1 MKVSDY
7 IADLLSKNT
16 SVIFG
21 GQGSSVIHLVDS
33 IIKHKGLKFIPGQSE
48 QGSSLAADAYYRV
61 SGKVGVTIGTS
72 GPGILNFLQGMAC
85 SYFDSIPSLYIA
97 GAPVTS
103 HLRKDKRIR
112 QIGFQEMEV
121 QNMVKPITKYSCL
134 IKNTHEIDYEFKK
147 ALDIAHN
154 KRMGPVLVEL
164 PDDIQR
170 SYMPNKKKIYLP
182 IRLNKLKTS
191 KLLNSKLK
199 KTLYLLE
206 QSKRPL
212 LLLGNGIRLSKSVSI
227 IKKFIKKYK
236 IPYSCSWGIAD
247 LFKTNDKLNAG
258 SFGVAAT
265 RYGNFTL
272 QKADLIF
279 CIGTRLG
286 TQAVGGDPKK
296 FSPNSKK
303 ILIDIDTNEFNSQR
317 LPKID
322 IKISSS
328 IKPFI
333 SQMFTKKIKL
343 KSKDIN
349 KWIKVIN
356 SLKKD
361 YPILSKKNY
370 TNKKFVD
377 PYYFFKTLS
386 QYVKNNSV
394 LIPDA
399 SANLIWTYQA
409 FEINKNINMFTAF
422 NHSPMGYSLAASVG
436 AYFGNKK
443 KMITAIIGD
452 GSVPMNVQEL
462 ETIKN
467 YSVNVKI
474 FIINNRGYSLIKQ
487 TQETWLNSRY
497 AGVDKSS
504 GLSLPDNTK
513 IAKSYGIKSLIIY
526 NNDDLKKNL
535 KKIYNLKGPL
545 VIDVRIDPNARVA
558 PKIDYGK
565 PLHEISPALSK
576 NVIKEILEK

>member
-1 MKVSDY
+1 MKASDH
-7 IADLLSKNT
+7 IANILSKKT
-16 SVIFG
+16 SIVFG

-33 IIKHKGLKFIPGQSE
+33 IIKHKKLTFIPGQSE

-61 SGKVGVTIGTS
+61 SGKIGVTLGTS

-97 GAPVTS
+97 GAPVIS
-103 HLRKDKRIR
+103 HLRKNKYIR

-134 IKNTHEIDYEFKK
+134 IKNVNQIDYEFNK
-147 ALDIAHN
+147 AFDIAFN
-154 KRMGPVLVEL
+154 NRMGPVLIEI
-164 PDDIQR
+164 PDDISR
-170 SYMPNKKKIYLP
+170 SEMSKKNKVYYP
-182 IRLNKLKTS
+182 IKVKNSSQKKLKS
-191 KLLNSKLK
+191 KKVIELFEKSN
-199 KTLYLLE
+199 
-206 QSKRPL
+206 RPL
-212 LLLGNGIRLSKSVSI
+212 LILGNGIRLSNSTNMV
-227 IKKFIKKYK
+227 KKFIKKYNL
-236 IPYSCSWGIAD
+236 PYTCSWGISD
-247 LFKTNDKLNAG
+247 LFNTNDNLNAG

-296 FSPNSKK
+296 FSPGAKK
-303 ILIDIDTNEFNSQR
+303 ILIDIDPNEFKSQR

-322 IKISSS
+322 VKINAS
-328 IKPFI
+328 IKDLMKSLLSKNIRLEKPKMYKWLNLI
-333 SQMFTKKIKL
+333 NELKL
-343 KSKDIN
+343 K
-349 KWIKVIN
+349 
-356 SLKKD
+356 

-370 TNKKFVD
+370 LNKKFVD
-377 PYYFFKTLS
+377 PYYFFETLS
-386 QYVKNNSV
+386 NVIKNNSV
-394 LIPDA
+394 VIPDA

-409 FEINKNINMFTAF
+409 FKMIKKINMFTAF

-436 AYFGNKK
+436 AYFADKK

-467 YSVNVKI
+467 YNVNVKI
-474 FIINNRGYSLIKQ
+474 FVINNNGYSLIKQ

-513 IAKSYGIKSLIIY
+513 IAQSYGVPSLIIK
-526 NNDDLKKNL
+526 NNSELKKKL
-535 KKIYNLKGPL
+535 KKIYITDGPL
-545 VIDVRIDPNARVA
+545 LIDVRIDPTARVA
-558 PKIDYGK
+558 PKIEYGK
-565 PLHEISPALSK
+565 PLHDMSPSLSK
-576 NVIKEILEK
+576 KMKNEIMSK